1 MFDKIVAVMGGVK
14 MALWGEHI
22 FKNHVS
28 SIIQFAM
35 DPWLWGSK
43 RSSWGNSLYNY

>member
-14 MALWGEHI
+14 MALWGEHS

-28 SIIQFAM
+28 SIQFAM
-35 DPWLWGSK
+35 DP
-43 RSSWGNSLYNY
+43 